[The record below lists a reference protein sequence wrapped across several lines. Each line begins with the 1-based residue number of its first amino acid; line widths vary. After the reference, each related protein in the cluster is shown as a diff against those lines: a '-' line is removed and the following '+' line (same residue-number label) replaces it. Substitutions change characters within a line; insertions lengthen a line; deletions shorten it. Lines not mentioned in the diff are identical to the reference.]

1 MASSE
6 NRKARVDGPGL
17 EIGLAKNG
25 TPTDTKH
32 RANNRSLIAA
42 IDTGHSSQVRVH
54 LYRWREQ
61 TKIEIKHYTAT
72 VPKCFMASGVGVSLD
87 IEKLPE
93 LIDALKAVRP

>member
-1 MASSE
+1 M
-6 NRKARVDGPGL
+6 
-17 EIGLAKNG
+17 
-25 TPTDTKH
+25 
-32 RANNRSLIAA
+32 
-42 IDTGHSSQVRVH
+42 RVH